1 MTRIASLALALL
13 PLTSWAADDHRVRF
27 LEQEVRNLQRQ
38 VQALTRQVEML
49 TTRPS
54 RLEGRSSPI
63 ADGASAPANDTWL
76 DAGKWQALKP
86 GMSELEVIEALGP
99 PTSMREED
107 GSRML
112 FYAMEIGASGFLGG
126 SVTLRDRVVASVR
139 PPQLQ

>member
-1 MTRIASLALALL
+1 MTRIASLALALV

-49 TTRPS
+49 TTRPA
-54 RLEGRSSPI
+54 RLEGRSSPVSD
-63 ADGASAPANDTWL
+63 AASAPDSDVWL

-107 GSRML
+107 GSRVL
-112 FYAMEIGASGFLGG
+112 FYAMEIGASGFLSG
-126 SVTLRDRVVASVR
+126 SVTLRDRVVASVHT
-139 PPQLQ
+139 PQLQ